1 MKNIDKAVW
10 HAKMSNRWAR
20 LVRNARALVDRNA
33 GTMQDV
39 DRCYKEYCIACL
51 PTISNKHTARP

>member
-20 LVRNARALVDRNA
+20 LIRNARAPCLTLSVA
-33 GTMQDV
+33 I
-39 DRCYKEYCIACL
+39 KSIAACIACL